1 MHQILFRL
9 AALFLALA
17 LAACGSDDDGEPVA
31 DTSGP
36 RMETIRGTLN
46 YVEDITLAPE
56 STVTVELLDVTKA
69 DPPAA
74 VIADTVVDK
83 PGRPPLP
90 FALEYDASMIEPGRQ
105 YSVRARVMEQKRLMF
120 VSDRD
125 YRVLDEDSQGPVEIT
140 LNHVPGGHIERM
152 AENVRKRNPTLI
164 GHYRYSDKQGEFV
177 DCSDG
182 VSHPLAREEGIYAL
196 ESEYRDVVPEYGDEV
211 FVTLVGKYATRPARS
226 GRGKEEYLI
235 VLQVEEMSASGTCP

>member
-1 MHQILFRL
+1 MHQILFRV

-17 LAACGSDDDGEPVA
+17 LAACGSDDAGEPVA

-36 RMETIRGTLN
+36 RMETIRGTLT
-46 YVEDITLAPE
+46 YAEDITLAPE
-56 STVTVELLDVTKA
+56 STVTVELLDLSKGDA
-69 DPPAA
+69 PAA
-74 VIADTVVDK
+74 VIADTVFHK

-90 FALEYDASMIEPGRQ
+90 FTLEYDANRVEPGRQ

-120 VSDRD
+120 VSDRP
-125 YRVLDEDSQGPVEIT
+125 YRVLDEESQGPLEIT
-140 LNHVPGGHIERM
+140 LNHVPGGRIERM
-152 AENVRKRNPTLI
+152 AENVRKRNPTLS
-164 GHYRYSDKQGEFV
+164 GHYRYYDKQGEFI

-196 ESEYRDVVPEYGDEV
+196 ESEYRDVVAEYGDEV

-226 GRGKEEYLI
+226 GRGKEDYLV
-235 VLQVEEMSASGTCP
+235 VLQVEEMTTSGSCP